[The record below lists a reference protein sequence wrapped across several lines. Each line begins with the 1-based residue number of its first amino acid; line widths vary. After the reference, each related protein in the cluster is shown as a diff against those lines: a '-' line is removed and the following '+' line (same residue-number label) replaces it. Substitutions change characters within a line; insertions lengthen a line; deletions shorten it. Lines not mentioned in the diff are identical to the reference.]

1 MFKIQCVQGGRLTS
15 FCLFHG
21 PGRSVEVQEGG
32 KISITL
38 GLLINIYYIV
48 QMSIFIFTFLPS
60 VKFQNVNF
68 LKIYIKMYNVI
79 YIEQKSKCH

>member
-1 MFKIQCVQGGRLTS
+1 M
-15 FCLFHG
+15 
-21 PGRSVEVQEGG
+21 EVQEGG

-68 LKIYIKMYNVI
+68 LKIYIEKITYFLAVRFSTVEMRAKTVQQLNI
-79 YIEQKSKCH
+79 